1 MRNLK
6 KFLALVLAV
15 MMAASLMVTA
25 NAAITTDPAM
35 TDSDKVTEEFKEAV
49 AVLNGL
55 KIITGYEDG
64 SFQPQKD
71 ISRQETTALV
81 YRLHSGDVKDDKKDL
96 YSTADNIKQFT
107 DVNREGAQK
116 WSAGYIGYCAN
127 QGIIKGVSDTRFAPT
142 SKVTGYQVLAM
153 VLRAIGYGQNKEYE
167 GSGWQTRVATTATQL
182 QLLRNINDT
191 NYSATLSAPATRE
204 LVAEIIFQAAL
215 QPTVTYTPGL
225 GYVPTGSALGGLVGG
240 AYGSLSEKNFNLRI
254 SGWETVGKWGRPG
267 YRWMN
272 GTKTV
277 ATITYEP
284 VKTYT
289 DVQRECDVAHDL
301 GIEASK
307 DFHLFVNG
315 KTELTNAYRITATDT
330 VTKVGGNGRLTEIFT
345 GYSRPWNVTDDGR
358 VVAGGSN
365 GPDTVVMMDTML
377 AKVVSTTEAVL
388 DKAGHVITP
397 AKMTVN
403 VYGTN
408 HNYNTPT
415 QRTISKSATD
425 ASNWDYSR
433 GSVILL
439 NAYTDHT
446 ARAGQIDKE
455 KAAYETD
462 EPVATL
468 KQGENLFIID
478 PPKSVTGKQ
487 TLVYWNEDKHQVAGE
502 DKTDALT
509 LDLDAAGTNINTT
522 YVWYFDQYGYLI
534 GIDEVANQRYGVITS
549 VYASFGQGETSTDGN
564 AKAIATVL
572 YADGT
577 TGTEEIDYFMSS
589 TNTGVT
595 RQTTISTQMHDG
607 SVSGKTASSESQIW
621 PVYDMGTNKPMKEE
635 LLSAA
640 LPNTTLKP
648 ALTASANQGVVY
660 MSPIASLNSNSAKD
674 GDANNLLGILNNNL
688 FKFVKTGEDK
698 TMAIEVA
705 GGDTTYTGPSQNTGR
720 YADHWA
726 AVTDTTNGGRLYKNL
741 AYLALDSTS
750 NANTSIAAWLD
761 NETQIIFRDEATGK
775 ITVYK
780 GVSALPGDIVIP
792 KADKTG
798 KDACN
803 ANEIDWADTDGDG
816 RAEVMYLTGTIDG
829 QVTYGLFYY
838 NGGASNWNGTTGTA
852 AGWLNGVQTTLTFD
866 DLEML
871 NLIRNAR
878 TADGKEGYDAHL
890 FAVKQFNGV
899 VVDVM
904 GRDDTTQS
912 PNLLMDHK
920 AVGDMY
926 DGSVA
931 GHYNVPTETITIFQ
945 TNIKPAAGA
954 GAAGDKFEYGAD
966 EPKWGNPYNA
976 TTEAVYYKDSKDGAQ
991 DLTYVPNAIGGRVEV
1006 RNKGTASTAAAD
1018 ATYFV
1023 NPNTKIF
1030 GIGSGVTEGTAALA
1044 YLNEYDLNDV
1054 TIVYQAGGSIL
1065 EIYVAI
1071 DPDNTPSNRPG
1082 GNTENTMA
1090 PSGPNV
1096 VPLKGTDFASETALN
1111 AFLKSAA
1118 ALKNHVYYCKDLK
1131 WSANPTDESST
1142 ADQLLYFPFTATA
1155 NSNTIS
1161 LNVWDKYNNIMWSET
1176 PTSTS
1181 LNANDH
1187 ARFVINFKDNTKVA
1201 TDGSVAVAKVFPA
1214 GDYTFTIV
1222 DNAGVILS
1230 QGSFTIS

>member
-6 KFLALVLAV
+6 KFLALVLAL
-15 MMAASLMVTA
+15 MMTFSLMVTA
-25 NAAITTDPAM
+25 NAAINTSAAVTDK
-35 TDSDKVTEEFKEAV
+35 DSVTEEFKEAV

-55 KIITGYEDG
+55 GIITGYQTGDNEFEFRP
-64 SFQPQKD
+64 SNP
-71 ISRQETTALV
+71 ISRQETTALI
-81 YRLHSGDVKDDKKDL
+81 YRLHSGDVKDTKNDL

-107 DVNREGAQK
+107 DVKADGAQK

-127 QGIIKGVSDTRFAPT
+127 QGIIKGVSDTRFAPA

-182 QLLRNINDT
+182 GLLKNVTNT
-191 NYSATLSAPATRE
+191 NYSTTLNSPATRE

-215 QPTVTYTPGL
+215 QPTVTYTVGF
-225 GYVPTGSALGGLVGG
+225 GYIPTGTGLAGGTH
-240 AYGSLSEKNFNLRI
+240 GSLSTKNFNLRI
-254 SGWETVGKWGRPG
+254 SGWEAVDEWGRPG
-267 YRWMN
+267 YRWTD
-272 GTKTV
+272 GSKTV
-277 ATITYEP
+277 ATISYEYT
-284 VKTYT
+284 KQYT

-330 VTKVGGNGRLTEIFT
+330 VTKVGGNGRQTEIFT

-365 GPDTVVMMDTML
+365 GPDTVVMIDTML

-397 AKMTVN
+397 AKMTVD

-415 QRTISKSATD
+415 QRTISKGATD

-433 GSVILL
+433 GDVILL

-446 ARAGQIDKE
+446 ARSGQIDKE

-468 KQGENLFIID
+468 KQGDNLFIID

-534 GIDEVANQRYGVITS
+534 GIDEVSSQRYGVITS

-577 TGTEEIDYFMSS
+577 TGTEEIDYFM
-589 TNTGVT
+589 
-595 RQTTISTQMHDG
+595 
-607 SVSGKTASSESQIW
+607 VSGTAAGTRGTITTAMDDATPAQDVQLW
-621 PVYDMGTNKPMKEE
+621 PVYDINSYKPMQEVV
-635 LLSAA
+635 LSTA
-640 LPNTTLKP
+640 LPNVTLKP
-648 ALTASANQGVVY
+648 VMGVAQGVVN
-660 MSPIASLNSNSAKD
+660 MAPVAGLNANGAKD
-674 GDANNLLGILNNNL
+674 ATANNKHGILNNNL
-688 FKFVKTGEDK
+688 FKFVKSTNDQ
-698 TMAIEVA
+698 TVAIEVA
-705 GGDTTYTGPSQNTGR
+705 GGGTTYTSPSANVGK
-720 YADHWA
+720 YAGHWA
-726 AVTDTTNGGRLYKNL
+726 ATAANADGRLYKSL
-741 AYLALDSTS
+741 AYLNLDGTTNS
-750 NANTSIAAWLD
+750 TSIAAWVD
-761 NETQIIFRDEATGK
+761 NETQIIFRDLTTKK

-780 GVSALPGDIVIP
+780 GVSSLPGDIIIP
-792 KADKTG
+792 QSDLATNTG

-829 QVTYGLFYY
+829 QVTYGLFYF
-838 NGGASNWNGTTGTA
+838 NGGASSWNGATGTA
-852 AGWLNGVQTTLTFD
+852 TGWLNGVQTTLTFD
-866 DLEML
+866 DLELL

-878 TADGKEGYDAHL
+878 TADEKEGYDAHL

-899 VVDVM
+899 VVDVF
-904 GRDDTTQS
+904 GKNKTGTTA
-912 PNLLMDHK
+912 NLLMDY
-920 AVGDMY
+920 AAA
-926 DGSVA
+926 VA
-931 GHYNVPTETITIFQ
+931 GPPAVPAGFYNVPMQKIDDFQ
-945 TNIKPAAGA
+945 TNILPEAGA
-954 GAAGDKFEYGAD
+954 GTAATGNQFEYGAD

-976 TTEAVYYKDSKDGAQ
+976 ATEAVYYKDSKDGAQ
-991 DLTYVPNAIGGRVEV
+991 DLTYVPSAVGGRVEV
-1006 RNKGTASTAAAD
+1006 RNKGTASTAAAN

-1096 VPLKGTDFASETALN
+1096 VPLKGTDFADEAALN

-1155 NSNTIS
+1155 NSGTIS

-1201 TDGSVAVAKVFPA
+1201 TDSSVAVAKVFPA

>member
-167 GSGWQTRVATTATQL
+167 GTGWQTRVATTATQL

-272 GTKTV
+272 GTTTI
-277 ATITYEP
+277 ATISYEP
-284 VKTYT
+284 FKTYT

-330 VTKVGGNGRLTEIFT
+330 VTKVGGNGRQTEIFT

-365 GPDTVVMMDTML
+365 GPDTVVMIDTML

-397 AKMTVN
+397 AKMTVD

-415 QRTISKSATD
+415 QRTISKGATD

-433 GSVILL
+433 GDVILL

-446 ARAGQIDKE
+446 ARSGQIDKE

-468 KQGENLFIID
+468 KQGDNLFIID

-549 VYASFGQGETSTDGN
+549 VYASFGQGESSTDGN

-577 TGTEEIDYFMSS
+577 TGTEEIDYFLVHG
-589 TNTGVT
+589 TATGT
-595 RQTTISTQMHDG
+595 RGTVSDAMTDNASPSTQD
-607 SVSGKTASSESQIW
+607 VQLW
-621 PVYDMGTNKPMKEE
+621 PVYDMATKKPMAEE
-635 LLSAA
+635 ALSAA
-640 LPNTTLKP
+640 LNGVTLKP
-648 ALTASANQGVVY
+648 VLGLEQGVIH
-660 MSPIASLNSNSAKD
+660 MSPVASLNTNSAKD
-674 GDANNLLGILNNNL
+674 TANNNKHGVLNNNL
-688 FKFVKTGEDK
+688 FKFVKSTND
-698 TMAIEVA
+698 TTVAIEVA
-705 GGDTTYTGPSQNTGR
+705 GGGTTYTGASANNGT

-726 AVTDTTNGGRLYKNL
+726 ANTATAAGRLYKSL
-741 AYLALDSTS
+741 AYLNLDGTTSST
-750 NANTSIAAWLD
+750 AIAAWLD
-761 NETQIIFRDEATGK
+761 NETQIIFRDETTKK

-792 KADKTG
+792 VADA
-798 KDACN
+798 DSIN

-816 RAEVMYLTGTIDG
+816 RAEVVYLTGTIDG

-838 NGGASNWNGTTGTA
+838 NGGASSWNGTTGTA
-852 AGWLNGVQTTLTFD
+852 TGWLNGVQTTLTFD

-871 NLIRNAR
+871 NLVRNAR
-878 TADGKEGYDAHL
+878 NAAGTEGYNAHL

-899 VVDVM
+899 VADVL
-904 GRDDTTQS
+904 GKTDTDFTA
-912 PNLLMDHK
+912 NLLMKH
-920 AVGDMY
+920 
-926 DGSVA
+926 DG
-931 GHYNVPTETITIFQ
+931 
-945 TNIKPAAGA
+945 TNINNADTADIDDFETNILTSAASH
-954 GAAGDKFEYGAD
+954 AADFECGAD
-966 EPKWGNPYNA
+966 EPKWGNPYSD
-976 TTEAVYYKDSKDGAQ
+976 TTEAVYYKDAKDGTQ
-991 DLTYVPNAIGGRVEV
+991 DLTYVPSAVGGRVEV
-1006 RNKGTASTAAAD
+1006 RNKGTLATAAAD

-1054 TIVYQAGGSIL
+1054 TIVYEAGGSIL

-1096 VPLKGTDFASETALN
+1096 VPLKGTDFADEAALN

-1131 WSANPTDESST
+1131 WSANAADESST
-1142 ADQLLYFPFTATA
+1142 ADQLLYFPFTTGAGTTT
-1155 NSNTIS
+1155 SIS
-1161 LNVWDKYNNIMWSET
+1161 LNVWDKYNNTMWSET
-1176 PTSTS
+1176 PTGLS
-1181 LNANDH
+1181 LAAYTNG
-1187 ARFVINFKDNTKVA
+1187 RVVINFKDNTKIA
-1201 TDGSVAVAKVFPA
+1201 QDGSVAIAKVFPA

-1222 DNAGVILS
+1222 DNTGAILS

>member
-330 VTKVGGNGRLTEIFT
+330 VTKVGGNGRQTEIFT

-365 GPDTVVMMDTML
+365 GPDTVVMIDTML

-446 ARAGQIDKE
+446 ARSGQIDKE

-468 KQGENLFIID
+468 KQGDNLFIID

-549 VYASFGQGETSTDGN
+549 VYASFGQGESSTDGN

-577 TGTEEIDYFMSS
+577 TGTEEIDYFM
-589 TNTGVT
+589 
-595 RQTTISTQMHDG
+595 
-607 SVSGKTASSESQIW
+607 VSGTAVGTRGTITTAMTDNPKAQNVQLW
-621 PVYDMGTNKPMKEE
+621 PVYDLGDNKPMKEDT
-635 LLSAA
+635 LTNA
-640 LPNTTLKP
+640 LPNATLKP
-648 ALTASANQGVVY
+648 VLGVEQGVVY
-660 MSPIASLNSNSAKD
+660 MSPIASLNTNSAKD
-674 GDANNLLGILNNNL
+674 TSDNNKHGILNNNL
-688 FKFVKTGEDK
+688 FKFVKSAEDR
-698 TMAIEVA
+698 TVAIEVA
-705 GGDTTYTGPSQNTGR
+705 GGGTTYDAPSANNGT

-726 AVTDTTNGGRLYKNL
+726 AIGDNTDAGRLYKNL
-741 AYLALDSTS
+741 AYLALDGADNT
-750 NANTSIAAWLD
+750 NTSVAAWVD
-761 NETQIIFRDEATGK
+761 NETQIIFRDETTKK

-780 GVSALPGDIVIP
+780 GVSALPGDIIIP
-792 KADKTG
+792 TSDGTNADKV
-798 KDACN
+798 N

-816 RAEVMYLTGTIDG
+816 RAEVMYLTGKIDG
-829 QVTYGLFYY
+829 QTTYGLFYY
-838 NGGASNWNGTTGTA
+838 NGGASSWNGTTGTA

-871 NLIRNAR
+871 NHIRNAR

-904 GRDDTTQS
+904 GVSDTDTS
-912 PNLLMDHK
+912 ANLLMAHK
-920 AVGDMY
+920 TAGAMY
-926 DGSVA
+926 DTSVA
-931 GHYNVPTETITIFQ
+931 GFYNVPMQKIDTFQ

-966 EPKWGNPYNA
+966 EPKWGNPYND
-976 TTEAVYYKDSKDGAQ
+976 TTEAVYYKDAKDGAYN
-991 DLTYVPNAIGGRVEV
+991 LTYVPSAVGGRVEAKD
-1006 RNKGTASTAAAD
+1006 NASSAVT
-1018 ATYFV
+1018 TYYV

-1082 GNTENTMA
+1082 GNTEIKFA
-1090 PSGPNV
+1090 PSGVTSLSNLASTTAGADVDTMIKSLGKNKAVYSPNA
-1096 VPLKGTDFASETALN
+1096 KGTAVVNSDA
-1111 AFLKSAA
+1111 
-1118 ALKNHVYYCKDLK
+1118 KDV
-1131 WSANPTDESST
+1131 
-1142 ADQLLYFPFTATA
+1142 LYFPFYATATGNVTLTIYKNGDVVLLETEAVAATGAYYFVENFNGGPNHA
-1155 NSNTIS
+1155 NVN
-1161 LNVWDKYNNIMWSET
+1161 LLQAF
-1176 PTSTS
+1176 TSGTY
-1181 LNANDH
+1181 D
-1187 ARFVINFKDNTKVA
+1187 FVITAADNTE
-1201 TDGSVAVAKVFPA
+1201 
-1214 GDYTFTIV
+1214 
-1222 DNAGVILS
+1222 LS
-1230 QGSFTIS
+1230 SGSFTLAER

>member
-6 KFLALVLAV
+6 KFLALVLAL
-15 MMAASLMVTA
+15 MMTFSLMVTA
-25 NAAITTDPAM
+25 NAAINTSAAVTDK
-35 TDSDKVTEEFKEAV
+35 DSVTEEFKEAV

-55 KIITGYEDG
+55 GIITGYQTGDNEFEFRP
-64 SFQPQKD
+64 SNP
-71 ISRQETTALV
+71 ISRQETTALI
-81 YRLHSGDVKDDKKDL
+81 YRLHSGDVKDTKNDL

-107 DVNREGAQK
+107 DVKADGAQK

-127 QGIIKGVSDTRFAPT
+127 QGIIKGVSDTRFAPA

-182 QLLRNINDT
+182 GLLKNVTNT
-191 NYSATLSAPATRE
+191 NYSTTLNSPATRE

-215 QPTVTYTPGL
+215 QPTVTYTVGF
-225 GYVPTGSALGGLVGG
+225 GYIPTGTGLAGGTH
-240 AYGSLSEKNFNLRI
+240 GSLSTKNFNLRI
-254 SGWETVGKWGRPG
+254 SGWEAVDEWGRPG
-267 YRWMN
+267 YRWTD
-272 GTKTV
+272 GSKTV
-277 ATITYEP
+277 ATISYEYT
-284 VKTYT
+284 KQYT

-345 GYSRPWNVTDDGR
+345 GYSRPWNLTSDGS
-358 VVAGGSN
+358 VVAGSST
-365 GPDTVVMMDTML
+365 GPNIVVMMDTML

-446 ARAGQIDKE
+446 ARSGQIDKE

-462 EPVATL
+462 EPVKTL
-468 KQGENLFIID
+468 KQDENLFIID

-549 VYASFGQGETSTDGN
+549 VYASFGQGESSTDGN

-577 TGTEEIDYFMSS
+577 TGTEEIDYFLVHGNG
-589 TNTGVT
+589 TTIGK
-595 RQTTISTQMHDG
+595 RDTISTAMKDNA
-607 SVSGKTASSESQIW
+607 SPSTADFQLW
-621 PVYDMGTNKPMKEE
+621 PVYDMATNKPMAEE
-635 LLSAA
+635 ALSSA
-640 LPNTTLKP
+640 LAGVTLKP
-648 ALTASANQGVVY
+648 VLGTQQGVIH
-660 MSPIASLNSNSAKD
+660 MSPVASLNTNSAKNTT
-674 GDANNLLGILNNNL
+674 NNNKHGILNNNL
-688 FKFVKTGEDK
+688 FKFVKSTND
-698 TMAIEVA
+698 TTVAIEVA
-705 GGDTTYTGPSQNTGR
+705 GGGTAYTGASANNGT

-726 AVTDTTNGGRLYKNL
+726 AETVNAAGRLYKNL
-741 AYLALDSTS
+741 AYLNLDGTSSSTK
-750 NANTSIAAWLD
+750 IAAWLD
-761 NETQIIFRDEATGK
+761 NETQIIFRDETTKK

-792 KADKTG
+792 LT
-798 KDACN
+798 DANSIN

-838 NGGASNWNGTTGTA
+838 NGGASSWNGTTGTA

-866 DLEML
+866 DLDML
-871 NLIRNAR
+871 NQIRNASVR
-878 TADGKEGYDAHL
+878 TTNGSEPYAAHL

-899 VVDVM
+899 VVDVLV
-904 GRDDTTQS
+904 RHNAKNASATTDTTLTNWTA
-912 PNLLMDHK
+912 NLL
-920 AVGDMY
+920 ANWN
-926 DGSVA
+926 
-931 GHYNVPTETITIFQ
+931 NVVTDQFANKTAESLDTFGTKIYASGL
-945 TNIKPAAGA
+945 NAAGTA
-954 GAAGDKFEYGAD
+954 HNAADFEYGET
-966 EPKWGNPYNA
+966 EPKWGNPYSAN
-976 TTEAVYYKDSKDGAQ
+976 TTAIYYKDANSGETGTTN
-991 DLTYVPNAIGGRVEV
+991 LTYVPQAVGGRVEV
-1006 RNKGTASTAAAD
+1006 RNAGTAAD
-1018 ATYFV
+1018 DPANTTYYI

-1030 GIGSGVTEGTAALA
+1030 GIGSGVTEGTPALA
-1044 YLNEYDLNDV
+1044 YLNKYDLNDV

-1071 DPDNTPSNRPG
+1071 DPDITPSDRPG
-1082 GNTENTMA
+1082 GNTEIKFA
-1090 PSGPNV
+1090 PSGVTSLSNLASTTAGADVDTMIKSLGKNKAVYSPNA
-1096 VPLKGTDFASETALN
+1096 KGTAVVNSDP
-1111 AFLKSAA
+1111 
-1118 ALKNHVYYCKDLK
+1118 KDV
-1131 WSANPTDESST
+1131 
-1142 ADQLLYFPFTATA
+1142 LYFPFYATAGGNVTLTIYKNGDVVLQETETATA
-1155 NSNTIS
+1155 TNAHYFVENFNGGPNHA
-1161 LNVWDKYNNIMWSET
+1161 NVNLLQAF
-1176 PTSTS
+1176 TSGTY
-1181 LNANDH
+1181 D
-1187 ARFVINFKDNTKVA
+1187 FVITTADNTE
-1201 TDGSVAVAKVFPA
+1201 
-1214 GDYTFTIV
+1214 
-1222 DNAGVILS
+1222 LS
-1230 QGSFTIS
+1230 SGSFTLAER

>member
-167 GSGWQTRVATTATQL
+167 GTGWQTRVATTATQL

-330 VTKVGGNGRLTEIFT
+330 VPKAGGNGRQTEIFT

-365 GPDTVVMMDTML
+365 GPDTVVMIDTML

-589 TNTGVT
+589 TTAGVT

-607 SVSGKTASSESQIW
+607 SVSGKAASSESQIW

-674 GDANNLLGILNNNL
+674 GDTNNLLGILNNNL

-792 KADKTG
+792 KADKAD
-798 KDACN
+798 KNACN

-878 TADGKEGYDAHL
+878 TADNKEGYDAHL

-904 GRDDTTQS
+904 GVNSTGTS
-912 PNLLMDHK
+912 ANLLMKYYAADADHTSN
-920 AVGDMY
+920 GY
-926 DGSVA
+926 
-931 GHYNVPTETITIFQ
+931 YNEPFVKIDDFQ
-945 TNIKPAAGA
+945 TNIKPDVGA
-954 GAAGDKFEYGAD
+954 TNPAVGNQFEYGAD

-976 TTEAVYYKDSKDGAQ
+976 TTEAVYYKDAKDGAYN
-991 DLTYVPNAIGGRVEV
+991 LTYVPGAIGGRIEA
-1006 RNKGTASTAAAD
+1006 KEAATGTVT
-1018 ATYFV
+1018 TYYA

-1082 GNTENTMA
+1082 GNTEIKFA
-1090 PSGPNV
+1090 PSGVTSLSNLASNTTGANVDAMIKSLGKDKAVYSPNA
-1096 VPLKGTDFASETALN
+1096 KGTAVVNSDP
-1111 AFLKSAA
+1111 
-1118 ALKNHVYYCKDLK
+1118 KDV
-1131 WSANPTDESST
+1131 
-1142 ADQLLYFPFTATA
+1142 LYFPFYATTAGNVTLTIYKNGDVVLQETEAATATTA
-1155 NSNTIS
+1155 HYFVENFNGGPNHT
-1161 LNVWDKYNNIMWSET
+1161 NVNLLQAFTNGTYD
-1176 PTSTS
+1176 
-1181 LNANDH
+1181 
-1187 ARFVINFKDNTKVA
+1187 FVITAADNTV
-1201 TDGSVAVAKVFPA
+1201 
-1214 GDYTFTIV
+1214 
-1222 DNAGVILS
+1222 LS
-1230 QGSFTIS
+1230 SGSFTLAER

>member
-81 YRLHSGDVKDDKKDL
+81 YRLHSGDVADAKKDL

-167 GSGWQTRVATTATQL
+167 GTGWQTRVATTATQL

-330 VTKVGGNGRLTEIFT
+330 VTKVGGNGRQTEIFT

-365 GPDTVVMMDTML
+365 GPDTVVMIDTML

-446 ARAGQIDKE
+446 ARSGQIDKE

-549 VYASFGQGETSTDGN
+549 VYASFGQGEASTDGN

-577 TGTEEIDYFMSS
+577 TGTEEIDYFLVH
-589 TNTGVT
+589 GDG
-595 RQTTISTQMHDG
+595 TTIGNRGTVSTVMTDNA
-607 SVSGKTASSESQIW
+607 SPSTADFQLW
-621 PVYDMGTNKPMKEE
+621 PVYDMATNKPMAEE
-635 LLSAA
+635 ALSSA
-640 LPNTTLKP
+640 LAGVTLKP
-648 ALTASANQGVVY
+648 VLGTQQGVIH
-660 MSPIASLNSNSAKD
+660 MSPVASLNTNSAKD
-674 GDANNLLGILNNNL
+674 TTNNNKHGILNNNL
-688 FKFVKTGEDK
+688 FKFVKSTND
-698 TMAIEVA
+698 TTVAIEVA
-705 GGDTTYTGPSQNTGR
+705 GGGTAYTGASANNGT

-726 AVTDTTNGGRLYKNL
+726 AETVTAAGRLYKNL
-741 AYLALDSTS
+741 AYLNLDGTTSSTK
-750 NANTSIAAWLD
+750 IAAWLD
-761 NETQIIFRDEATGK
+761 NETQIIFRDETTKK

-792 KADKTG
+792 LTDNDG
-798 KDACN
+798 IN

-816 RAEVMYLTGTIDG
+816 RAEVVYLTGTIDG

-838 NGGASNWNGTTGTA
+838 NGGASSWNGTTGTA
-852 AGWLNGVQTTLTFD
+852 TGWLNGVQTTLTFD

-871 NLIRNAR
+871 NLVRNAR
-878 TADGKEGYDAHL
+878 NKTGTEGYNAHL

-899 VVDVM
+899 VADVL
-904 GRDDTTQS
+904 RKNDTDITA
-912 PNLLMDHK
+912 NLLMDY
-920 AVGDMY
+920 VTDGMY
-926 DGSVA
+926 NAD
-931 GHYNVPTETITIFQ
+931 TETINNFE
-945 TNIKPAAGA
+945 TNILTSATSNAA
-954 GAAGDKFEYGAD
+954 DFECGAD
-966 EPKWGNPYNA
+966 EPKWGNPYSD
-976 TTEAVYYKDSKDGAQ
+976 TTEAVYYKDAKDGTR
-991 DLTYVPNAIGGRVEV
+991 DLTYVPSAVGGRVEV

-1030 GIGSGVTEGTAALA
+1030 GIGSGVTGGTAALA

-1054 TIVYQAGGSIL
+1054 TIVYEAGGSIL

-1071 DPDNTPSNRPG
+1071 DPDNTPSNRPD
-1082 GNTENTMA
+1082 A
-1090 PSGPNV
+1090 PSTGKTTIVPSIGNAVNGGSTEAALQNTIKAGVRDTV
-1096 VPLKGTDFASETALN
+1096 VYTSATTTTGGGYFAGDLGIDGTSNPLKDNLFFPFSVN
-1111 AFLKSAA
+1111 ATT
-1118 ALKNHVYYCKDLK
+1118 
-1131 WSANPTDESST
+1131 ANPVGVTLVIRNAASNAIVYSEAATYTQNNATLGTAAHVFAVNIGGTINSAGTGAPLTLAAGIYTFAVTTST
-1142 ADQLLYFPFTATA
+1142 ATGTVVL
-1155 NSNTIS
+1155 
-1161 LNVWDKYNNIMWSET
+1161 SEGT
-1176 PTSTS
+1176 F
-1181 LNANDH
+1181 AM
-1187 ARFVINFKDNTKVA
+1187 
-1201 TDGSVAVAKVFPA
+1201 AV
-1214 GDYTFTIV
+1214 
-1222 DNAGVILS
+1222 
-1230 QGSFTIS
+1230 Q

>member
-6 KFLALVLAV
+6 KFLALVLAL
-15 MMAASLMVTA
+15 MMTFSLMVTA
-25 NAAITTDPAM
+25 NAAINTSAAVTDK
-35 TDSDKVTEEFKEAV
+35 DSVTEEFKEAV

-55 KIITGYEDG
+55 GIITGYQTGDNEFEFRP
-64 SFQPQKD
+64 SNP

-272 GTKTV
+272 GTTTI
-277 ATITYEP
+277 ATISYEP
-284 VKTYT
+284 FKTYT

-330 VTKVGGNGRLTEIFT
+330 VTKVGGNGRQTEIFT

-358 VVAGGSN
+358 VVAGGSS

-408 HNYNTPT
+408 HKYNSPE
-415 QRTISKSATD
+415 QRTISKGATD

-433 GSVILL
+433 NDVILL

-446 ARAGQIDKE
+446 ARSGQIDKE

-462 EPVATL
+462 EPVKTL
-468 KQGENLFIID
+468 KQDENLFIID

-534 GIDEVANQRYGVITS
+534 GIDEVSSQRYGVITS

-577 TGTEEIDYFMSS
+577 TGTEEIDYFM
-589 TNTGVT
+589 
-595 RQTTISTQMHDG
+595 
-607 SVSGKTASSESQIW
+607 VSGTAAGTRGTITTAMDDATPAQDVQLW
-621 PVYDMGTNKPMKEE
+621 PVYDINSYKPMQEVV
-635 LLSAA
+635 LSTA
-640 LPNTTLKP
+640 LPNVTLKP
-648 ALTASANQGVVY
+648 VMGVAQGVVN
-660 MSPIASLNSNSAKD
+660 MAPVAGLNANGAKD
-674 GDANNLLGILNNNL
+674 ATANNKHGILNNNL
-688 FKFVKTGEDK
+688 FKFVKSTNDQ
-698 TMAIEVA
+698 TVAIEVA
-705 GGDTTYTGPSQNTGR
+705 GGGTTYTGPSQNTGR

-726 AVTDTTNGGRLYKNL
+726 AVTNTTNGGRLYKNL

-798 KDACN
+798 EDACN

-878 TADGKEGYDAHL
+878 TADNKEGYDAHL

-904 GRDDTTQS
+904 GVKDTDES
-912 PNLLMDHK
+912 ANLLMKRYATDADHTS
-920 AVGDMY
+920 
-926 DGSVA
+926 DGY
-931 GHYNVPTETITIFQ
+931 YNEPFVKIDNFQ
-945 TNIKPAAGA
+945 TNIKPEAGA
-954 GAAGDKFEYGAD
+954 GTLAAGNQFEYGAD

-976 TTEAVYYKDSKDGAQ
+976 TTEAVYYKDAKDGAF
-991 DLTYVPNAIGGRVEV
+991 DLTYVPGAIGGRIEA
-1006 RNKGTASTAAAD
+1006 KEAATGNVT
-1018 ATYFV
+1018 TYYA

-1082 GNTENTMA
+1082 GNTEIKFA
-1090 PSGPNV
+1090 PSGVTSLSNLASNTTGANVDAMIKSLGKDKAVYSPNA
-1096 VPLKGTDFASETALN
+1096 KGTAVVNSDP
-1111 AFLKSAA
+1111 
-1118 ALKNHVYYCKDLK
+1118 KDV
-1131 WSANPTDESST
+1131 
-1142 ADQLLYFPFTATA
+1142 LYFPFYATTAGNVTLTIYKNGDVVLQETGAATATTA
-1155 NSNTIS
+1155 HYFVENFNGGPNHT
-1161 LNVWDKYNNIMWSET
+1161 NVNLLQAFTNGTYD
-1176 PTSTS
+1176 
-1181 LNANDH
+1181 
-1187 ARFVINFKDNTKVA
+1187 FVITAADNTV
-1201 TDGSVAVAKVFPA
+1201 
-1214 GDYTFTIV
+1214 
-1222 DNAGVILS
+1222 LS
-1230 QGSFTIS
+1230 SGSFTLAER

>member
-365 GPDTVVMMDTML
+365 GPDTVVMIDTML

-446 ARAGQIDKE
+446 ARSGQIDKE

-549 VYASFGQGETSTDGN
+549 VYASFGQGESSTDGN

-577 TGTEEIDYFMSS
+577 TGTEEIDYFMVSGI
-589 TNTGVT
+589 TDGKT
-595 RQTTISTQMHDG
+595 RQTTITTPMHDG
-607 SVSGKTASSESQIW
+607 SVSGKASASETQLW
-621 PVYDMGTNKPMKEE
+621 PVYDMSDYKPMVEDD
-635 LLSAA
+635 LDTA
-640 LPNTTLKP
+640 LENTVFKP
-648 ALTASANQGVVY
+648 ALCTNQGVVN
-660 MSPIASLNSNSAKD
+660 MAPVAGLNTNGAKD
-674 GDANNLLGILNNNL
+674 TTNANKFGTLNNNL

-698 TMAIEVA
+698 TMAVEVA
-705 GGDTTYTGPSQNTGR
+705 GGDTTYTNLSQNTGK
-720 YADHWA
+720 YAGHWA
-726 AVTDTTNGGRLYKNL
+726 AVTDGTNAGKLSKSL
-741 AYLALDSTS
+741 AYLDLNTS
-750 NANTSIAAWLD
+750 AAVSIAAWVD
-761 NETQIIFRDEATGK
+761 NETQIIFRDETTKK

-780 GVSALPGDIVIP
+780 GVSALPGDIIIP
-792 KADKTG
+792 ANDGTDADKV
-798 KDACN
+798 N

-816 RAEVMYLTGTIDG
+816 RAEVMYLTGKIDG
-829 QVTYGLFYY
+829 QTTYGLFYF
-838 NGGASNWNGTTGTA
+838 NGGASSWNGTTGTA

-904 GRDDTTQS
+904 GRDDNTKS
-912 PNLLMDHK
+912 ANLLMDDK
-920 AVGDMY
+920 AAGAMY
-926 DGSVA
+926 TGSVA
-931 GHYNVPTETITIFQ
+931 GHYNVPTEKITTFKS
-945 TNIKPAAGA
+945 TIKPAAGTVSP
-954 GAAGDKFEYGAD
+954 GTGNQFEYGAPD
-966 EPKWGNPYNA
+966 QQSKWGNPYSV
-976 TTEAVYYKDSKDGAQ
+976 TTEAVYFKDTRNGNSTDGTYDLVFTPDNLGGVITVKQDGAAT
-991 DLTYVPNAIGGRVEV
+991 DTYR
-1006 RNKGTASTAAAD
+1006 T
-1018 ATYFV
+1018 

-1054 TIVYQAGGSIL
+1054 TIIYENTNANNHAIL

-1071 DPDNTPSNRPG
+1071 DPDNTPSGRPDG
-1082 GNTENTMA
+1082 ETTFA
-1090 PSGPNV
+1090 PSGVTSLNNLASGTTDTAVDKLIKGLPANQAVYSPNA
-1096 VPLKGTDFASETALN
+1096 KGSGAGNSN
-1111 AFLKSAA
+1111 AGD
-1118 ALKNHVYYCKDLK
+1118 V
-1131 WSANPTDESST
+1131 
-1142 ADQLLYFPFTATA
+1142 LYFPFSVKTT
-1155 NSNTIS
+1155 NDTVTLTIS
-1161 LNVWDKYNNIMWSET
+1161 KNGVPVLFEEATGVSAATHYFVENFNN
-1176 PTSTS
+1176 TS
-1181 LNANDH
+1181 LKSAGTTIMGGFTSGTYD
-1187 ARFVINFKDNTKVA
+1187 FVINSA
-1201 TDGSVAVAKVFPA
+1201 ADGVLSA
-1214 GDYTFTIV
+1214 GTFTLV
-1222 DNAGVILS
+1222 VK
-1230 QGSFTIS
+1230 